1 MRASGAPLRLPQSL
15 LTASI
20 RGVRPASSFRKTGGC
35 KCLPPDQPAAA
46 RIRPALLHAPRQW
59 AGPWGGGCAGGVRGA
74 KSKPTT
80 GDEEL
85 LGRYEKKTQVE
96 HILLRPDVYV
106 GSMEQT
112 QKTMMVFD
120 ATEKNMELRPI
131 TYIPGL
137 LKIFDEI
144 LVNAADNKHRDANTD
159 RIEVKINK
167 NMGTVSIR
175 NNGKGIPVVKHGKY
189 NNIYIPELVMGNL
202 LAGSNFDDDKARLVG
217 GRHGYG
223 AKLTNIFS
231 SEFSV
236 ETADTKEKLHY
247 KQVWKNNMSECVPPE
262 IRPLQPGETD
272 FTQVSFK
279 VDLKRFKIAKL
290 DQDTVDLWSR
300 RVWDV
305 AGCNPSVKC
314 FLNSKRCKIKDLGTL
329 ASLFLHAAA
338 TKEGEVGKAVMV
350 EGMSERWKVFVATN
364 PGKAT
369 ESGSLSFVN
378 SVATTRGG
386 THLKAILDQIAG
398 KALAVAKKTDTGLSV
413 TDLQAKRA
421 VFLVVAA
428 QIENPV
434 FDSQTKEQLVTTPA
448 QFGSSPEIS
457 DKELKRV
464 VTATGLVEKLL
475 EMSRGNQDKEL
486 EKNVKKMAGSAASGS
501 SKLRLSIPKLED
513 ANWAG
518 GGKSEQCTLIL
529 TEGDSAKA
537 LAVSGLSVLGRD
549 RYGVFPLKGKL
560 LNVRE
565 ASHKAVLPPSH
576 CLGITLQFT
585 APTMRLTAVHCPY
598 HAANVCTHQPCG

>member
-1 MRASGAPLRLPQSL
+1 
-15 LTASI
+15 
-20 RGVRPASSFRKTGGC
+20 
-35 KCLPPDQPAAA
+35 
-46 RIRPALLHAPRQW
+46 
-59 AGPWGGGCAGGVRGA
+59 
-74 KSKPTT
+74 
-80 GDEEL
+80 
-85 LGRYEKKTQVE
+85 
-96 HILLRPDVYV
+96 
-106 GSMEQT
+106 
-112 QKTMMVFD
+112 
-120 ATEKNMELRPI
+120 
-131 TYIPGL
+131 
-137 LKIFDEI
+137 
-144 LVNAADNKHRDANTD
+144 
-159 RIEVKINK
+159 
-167 NMGTVSIR
+167 
-175 NNGKGIPVVKHGKY
+175 GIPVVKHGKY

-314 FLNSKRCKIKDLGTL
+314 FLNSKRCKVRHAPSI
-329 ASLFLHAAA
+329 SLPPPLSLCRSLS
-338 TKEGEVGKAVMV
+338 AVMV

-364 PGKAT
+364 PGK
-369 ESGSLSFVN
+369 SGSLSFVN

-457 DKELKRV
+457 DKELKR
-464 VTATGLVEKLL
+464 
-475 EMSRGNQDKEL
+475 MSRGNQDKEL

-529 TEGDSAKA
+529 TEGDSAK
-537 LAVSGLSVLGRD
+537 VGSVLRGTD
-549 RYGVFPLKGKL
+549 LGRYGVFPLKGKL